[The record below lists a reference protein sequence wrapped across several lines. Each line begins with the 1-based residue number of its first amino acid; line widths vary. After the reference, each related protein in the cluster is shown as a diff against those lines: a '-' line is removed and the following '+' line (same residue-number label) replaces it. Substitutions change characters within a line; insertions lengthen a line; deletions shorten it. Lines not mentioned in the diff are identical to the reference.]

1 MNDEEEFVSTVH
13 EIASRMWKN
22 PRVRWYAG
30 VWGMDD
36 YQAFLADRMEVA
48 RAARDAGG
56 PWVEAMDF

>member
-1 MNDEEEFVSTVH
+1 MNDEEEFVITVY
-13 EIASRMWKN
+13 EIASRMWQN
-22 PRVRWYAG
+22 PRVRWYAD
-30 VWGMDD
+30 VWWGMD